1 MSMGVWMKISRTAG
15 TRIKRAWMIYSCA
28 LEGER
33 SMRSWGGQSTGLNY
47 ACVYWEV
54 RGQFRGQFNWTRH
67 YHWPSQRL
75 WLLMLV
81 PMLHSNYFK
90 GKKSNRLQMTASSGG
105 LRDSGRELRLQ
116 TGLQDT
122 NLRSILTRLPVTFS
136 GWYQRVSDT
145 LWQAV
150 LPLEKRFRPKD
161 IKELH
166 GIKFYQLA
174 WFACTS
180 SSLVLANIN

>member
-1 MSMGVWMKISRTAG
+1 MSMGGWMKISRTAG
-15 TRIKRAWMIYSCA
+15 TRMKRAWRIYSCA

-33 SMRSWGGQSTGLNY
+33 SMCSWGGQSTGPNY
-47 ACVYWEV
+47 VCVYWEV
-54 RGQFRGQFNWTRH
+54 KGQFRGQFNWTRD

-136 GWYQRVSDT
+136 GWHRRVSET
-145 LWQAV
+145 LWQSCFALGEAFQAQGYRRV
-150 LPLEKRFRPKD
+150 AWYQILPTWVICMHKL
-161 IKELH
+161 II
-166 GIKFYQLA
+166 GIG
-174 WFACTS
+174 
-180 SSLVLANIN
+180 